1 MITGA
6 SEILQKLLLLIL
18 LAPAPDFL
26 LLIPLHWN
34 TAIDSILLLIQE
46 PRAGVRPLHVPVG
59 HVRRGADPGRLRAV
73 DVQGLGQP
81 QAAELRRRSADLV
94 LGHPGGVLLGRP
106 RAMDVQGY
114 VKEIAFLRS

>member
-1 MITGA
+1 M
-6 SEILQKLLLLIL
+6 
-18 LAPAPDFL
+18 
-26 LLIPLHWN
+26 
-34 TAIDSILLLIQE
+34 
-46 PRAGVRPLHVPVG
+46 G

-81 QAAELRRRSADLV
+81 QAAELRRRSADMV

-114 VKEIAFLRS
+114 VKEKVRIRKAIKIAFISFPTELAFT